1 MRQAATSTILQ
12 LIHFTYDLNVNK
24 ETIRPYDSNW
34 PSNAKEVLVIV
45 WDKNRMNNP
54 LFAGAEAGCVAQNV
68 YMAASSLNLGT
79 CVVATI
85 NNNAI
90 GNALK
95 LGSNLTPLFVMPVS
109 YPLSNY
115 PAATPDYSKM
125 AGNLPRVE
133 INSATF
139 EDAVNSMV
147 FAQQLSSSQL
157 TEQELS
163 QILWASYGYSNTG
176 HRTTPRANNIYP
188 LVVYVSD
195 ATGVYRYNPNSH
207 SITEIQSGDK
217 RSDIANTFSGQTW
230 AADAPAIF
238 VIGYD
243 TSITGTDG
251 GIISHMYMEVNT
263 GCVIQ
268 QILLETS
275 ALDLQAN
282 MLSDGLADWNG
293 AGAQQLRSIMG
304 LSSSIIPLYAV
315 PVRVEEG
322 VDTSSPSITNL
333 SQQPEAGSVD
343 PSQVVTVS
351 ADVTNESGIKQVILS
366 YSTDDMQTWTDVTM
380 TASSG
385 STYTGQIAG
394 FEEGKQVQ
402 YKIVAYYNNNNMAVE
417 DNAGHYYVYTV
428 IPVFQDYLILV
439 FFISTATIALLARKR
454 ISQ

>member
-1 MRQAATSTILQ
+1 MS
-12 LIHFTYDLNVNK
+12 
-24 ETIRPYDSNW
+24 
-34 PSNAKEVLVIV
+34 
-45 WDKNRMNNP
+45 NP
-54 LFAGAEAGCVAQNV
+54 LFAGVEAGCVAQNV
-68 YMAASSLNLGT
+68 YMAAASLNLGT

-85 NNNAI
+85 TNNAI
-90 GNALK
+90 GNALN

-109 YPLSNY
+109 YPSSNY

-139 EDAVNSMV
+139 EDAVNSLV
-147 FAQQLSSSQL
+147 FSQQWSSSQL

-176 HRTTPRANNIYP
+176 HRTIPSANNIYP

-195 ATGVYRYNPNSH
+195 ATGVYRYTPESH

-217 RSDIANTFSGQTW
+217 RYDIANTFSGQTW

-243 TSITGTDG
+243 TSITGADG
-251 GIISHMYMEVNT
+251 GIDHLYMEVNT

-268 QILLETS
+268 QILLEAS
-275 ALDLQAN
+275 ALNLQAN
-282 MLSDGLADWNG
+282 ILSDGLADWNG

-315 PVRVEEG
+315 PVGAEEG
-322 VDTSSPSITNL
+322 ADTLAPSITNL
-333 SQQPEAGSVD
+333 SQQPEAGAMD
-343 PSQVVTVS
+343 PSQAVTVS
-351 ADVTNESGIKQVILS
+351 ADVTDESGIKQVILS

-402 YKIVAYYNNNNMAVE
+402 YKIVAYDNNINRAVE

-428 IPVFQDYLILV
+428 IPEFQDYLILV
-439 FFISTATIALLARKR
+439 FFISTAVAALFTRKR
-454 ISQ
+454 NTIGKIT